1 MPTTRL
7 RKSGDSLV
15 ITIPPSYVAQNRLNA
30 GSRISVQIDGDELVV
45 TPGDQRKT
53 LAQLLAATPAAN
65 RVDGWD

>member
-1 MPTTRL
+1 MPITRL
-7 RKSGDSLV
+7 RKSGGSLV
-15 ITIPPSYVAQNRLNA
+15 MIIPPSYAAQNRLTA

-45 TPGDQRKT
+45 TPGHQRKT